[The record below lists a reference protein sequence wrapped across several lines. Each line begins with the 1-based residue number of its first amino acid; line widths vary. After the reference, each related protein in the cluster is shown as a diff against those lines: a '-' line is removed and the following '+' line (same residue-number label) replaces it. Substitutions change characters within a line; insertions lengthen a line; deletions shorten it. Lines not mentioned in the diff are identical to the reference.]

1 MAKNLI
7 ATLAFLYLA
16 FLSPLAAESADN
28 TNFKITPTAR
38 ALFDA
43 AAYLPEDSLFKPGV
57 AVPDVR
63 VGVKATFGSFEARAD
78 ISYRFGKLYPA
89 DIYLQW
95 NINESS
101 RLKGGYFIHQFGLQ
115 SATGAA
121 SKISMEEPMAQTA
134 LGESSRL
141 LGAMYLYEN
150 PRVLFAGSAYAQTEA
165 MTRHANELGRTGVG
179 ALARFLWHPLTSEGL
194 IFHIGT
200 SALIQTASFG
210 GDTDNPVS
218 TFKASFPTK
227 VSSVSCVKAEV
238 DHVRSVFKVAPEALW
253 GHGRFAAEAQFFF
266 LNVARKEGL
275 GSFQG
280 LGCYALGRV
289 LLNRGARYSYSPW
302 VGYLATPAPRSWEIA
317 AGYSYTDLNDS
328 GAGVYGGKA
337 NSATLTMNYYI
348 NRYITWR
355 VNYSYTDRPAAPGLP
370 SRHANIFQT
379 RIQFLF

>member
-1 MAKNLI
+1 MKLI
-7 ATLAFLYLA
+7 AKILIAFLTL
-16 FLSPLAAESADN
+16 PTVAAAAADN
-28 TNFKITPTAR
+28 NGFKITPTAR

-43 AAYLPEDSLFKPGV
+43 AAYLPQDSLFKPGV

-63 VGVKATFGSFEARAD
+63 VGVKANFGNFEARAD

-121 SKISMEEPMAQTA
+121 SKISMEEPIAQTA

-141 LGAMYLYEN
+141 LGAMYVYQN
-150 PRVLFAGSAYAQTEA
+150 PRLLFAGSLYAQTEA
-165 MTRHANELGRTGVG
+165 MTKHADELGRTGVG
-179 ALARFLWHPLTSEGL
+179 ALARFLWHPLVSEGN

-200 SALIQTASFG
+200 SALIQTASFN
-210 GDTDNPVS
+210 GDTRNPVS
-218 TFKASFPTK
+218 AFKVSFPTK
-227 VSSVSCVKAEV
+227 VSSVSCLNAQV

-253 GHGRFAAEAQFFF
+253 SHGRFAAEAQFFY
-266 LNVARKEGL
+266 LNVARKDGFS
-275 GSFQG
+275 SFQG

-289 LLNRGARYSYSPW
+289 LLNRGAHYSYSPW
-302 VGYLATPAPRSWEIA
+302 IGYLATPAPRSWELV
-317 AGYSYTDLNDS
+317 AGYSYADLNDS
-328 GAGVYGGKA
+328 GADVYGGKA
-337 NSATLTMNYYI
+337 NSATLTMNYYL
-348 NRYITWR
+348 NKYITWR

>member
-121 SKISMEEPMAQTA
+121 SKISMP
-134 LGESSRL
+134 GRL
-141 LGAMYLYEN
+141 TRR
-150 PRVLFAGSAYAQTEA
+150 PR
-165 MTRHANELGRTGVG
+165 
-179 ALARFLWHPLTSEGL
+179 P
-194 IFHIGT
+194 
-200 SALIQTASFG
+200 
-210 GDTDNPVS
+210 
-218 TFKASFPTK
+218 
-227 VSSVSCVKAEV
+227 
-238 DHVRSVFKVAPEALW
+238 
-253 GHGRFAAEAQFFF
+253 
-266 LNVARKEGL
+266 
-275 GSFQG
+275 
-280 LGCYALGRV
+280 
-289 LLNRGARYSYSPW
+289 
-302 VGYLATPAPRSWEIA
+302 
-317 AGYSYTDLNDS
+317 
-328 GAGVYGGKA
+328 
-337 NSATLTMNYYI
+337 
-348 NRYITWR
+348 
-355 VNYSYTDRPAAPGLP
+355 
-370 SRHANIFQT
+370 
-379 RIQFLF
+379 